1 MTDQRTVRV
10 FPAGGSWLLKIY
22 EDWDTMTEEQRHEYI
37 WEAAM
42 DNGKVGFTYEDSA
55 SQRGTES

>member
-1 MTDQRTVRV
+1 MSERTVRV

-42 DNGKVGFTYEDSA
+42 DNGKVSFEYAPS
-55 SQRGTES
+55 ESCS